1 MSPISLLK
9 LSQTKLSAVEFRT
22 KNDENIQADIL
33 RTIPTKEQVI
43 ITTDK
48 LLESTELMAIHMIES
63 KTQKLMLEVVEE
75 LSAGQQYVLKLSKS
89 SSNKS
94 IESCLNLCGAAVVK
108 FTVPSFKLS
117 SGLPLDCTPKI
128 VKEVIIVGTDFLVID
143 DHSGVATNNAIDCL
157 ERGDNAEFVVNDKVH
172 ELKMKSVKRLSS
184 RTTKITLEKSMN
196 VGVLVDALEPEIISA
211 VHQEVMNNKT
221 LIQAVYNET
230 H

>member
-9 LSQTKLSAVEFRT
+9 LSQTKLSAIEFRT

-33 RTIPTKEQVI
+33 RTIPAKEQVI
-43 ITTDK
+43 VTTDK
-48 LLESTELMAIHMIES
+48 VLESKELMAVLMVEN
-63 KTQKLMLEVVEE
+63 KTQKLMFEVVEE
-75 LSAGQQYVLKLSKS
+75 LSAGQQYILKLSNFS
-89 SSNKS
+89 SDNSS
-94 IESCLNLCGAAVVK
+94 ESCLNLCGAAVVK
-108 FTVPSFKLS
+108 FAVPSFKLS
-117 SGLPLDCTPKI
+117 SGLPLDSTPKI
-128 VKEVIIVGTDFLVID
+128 VKEVTIVGSDFLVID
-143 DHSGVATNNAIDCL
+143 DHSGVATNNAMECL

-184 RTTKITLEKSMN
+184 STTKITLEKSVN
-196 VGVLVDALEPEIISA
+196 VGILANTLESEIISA

>member
-33 RTIPTKEQVI
+33 RTIPAKEQVI
-43 ITTDK
+43 VTTDK
-48 LLESTELMAIHMIES
+48 VLESKELMAVLMVEN
-63 KTQKLMLEVVEE
+63 KTQKLMFEVVEE
-75 LSAGQQYVLKLSKS
+75 LSAGQQYVLKLSNS
-89 SSNKS
+89 SSDNS
-94 IESCLNLCGAAVVK
+94 SESCLNLCGAAVVK
-108 FTVPSFKLS
+108 FAVPSFKLS
-117 SGLPLDCTPKI
+117 SGLPLDSTPKI
-128 VKEVIIVGTDFLVID
+128 VKEVTIVGADFLVID
-143 DHSGVATNNAIDCL
+143 DHSGVATNNAMDCI
-157 ERGDNAEFVVNDKVH
+157 EHGGNAEFVVNDKVH

-196 VGVLVDALEPEIISA
+196 VGVLANALESEIISA